1 MNLFALIAVG
11 VDVQAQSLAVQVE
24 LVLATTL
31 VQDLSNVTGIFD
43 LPELDVTLALLD
55 GVTNKLGGAGLTLC
69 ADNEGLLLLAGLV
82 DHECS
87 TLSILLC
94 DLLGFNCGCELGR
107 EGQVLCGDTVLE
119 AVWARVGKRVRTVK
133 ETSSRAM
140 LKRAARRARLSRT
153 RRATFSRCVINW
165 LALN

>member
-1 MNLFALIAVG
+1 MNLFALLVVG

-87 TLSILLC
+87 TLSVLLC
-94 DLLGFNCGCELGR
+94 HLLGLNCGCELGG

-119 AVWARVGKRVRTVK
+119 AV
-133 ETSSRAM
+133 
-140 LKRAARRARLSRT
+140 
-153 RRATFSRCVINW
+153 
-165 LALN
+165 